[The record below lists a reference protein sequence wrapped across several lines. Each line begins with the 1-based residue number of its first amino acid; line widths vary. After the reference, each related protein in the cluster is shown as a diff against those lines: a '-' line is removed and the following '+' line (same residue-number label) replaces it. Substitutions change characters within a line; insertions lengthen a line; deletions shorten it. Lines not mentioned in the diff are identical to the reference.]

1 MGLTP
6 HEIFR
11 YVYFFV
17 KEENGNIFGT
27 AKSLRY
33 KVSSIPSG
41 GSEILASWTTSI
53 KEKWVIETIEEFV
66 ENLYSFEYS
75 DNLYSTDGTN
85 DSDDEENN
93 DYQTATLEMK

>member
-11 YVYFFV
+11 YFHFFI

-27 AKSLRY
+27 VKSLKY

-41 GSEILASWTTSI
+41 GSEIPASWRTSI
-53 KEKWVIETIEEFV
+53 KEKWVIETMEEFV

-75 DNLYSTDGTN
+75 DTLYSTDGTN